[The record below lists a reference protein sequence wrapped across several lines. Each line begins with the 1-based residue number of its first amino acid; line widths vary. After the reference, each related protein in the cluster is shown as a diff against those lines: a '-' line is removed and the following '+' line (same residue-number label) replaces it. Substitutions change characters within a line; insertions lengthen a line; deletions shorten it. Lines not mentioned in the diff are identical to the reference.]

1 VCELVSKPESIDV
14 QDFPVAVADER
25 AGGGRWRVL
34 VAVAIVAAA
43 LACYFWSGLWRTP
56 EHIEEMGYGLEAAVA
71 IILMMAFAWAF
82 ALPASAFLFVTPL
95 LFPPHISTLITTAGV
110 ALGTTFGYSVA
121 RWVGGPWVERFR
133 GGRLSLFLARHSSF
147 IALFGLRIA
156 PGGPHGFVNYAAGLA
171 GIPVGRFVAATTAAM
186 AIKSYVY
193 AQAVHQTVGARSLTD
208 ALSASTMLALTA
220 VAVLALAGHVLRQRL
235 QRKDA

>member
-1 VCELVSKPESIDV
+1 M
-14 QDFPVAVADER
+14 
-25 AGGGRWRVL
+25 AGEKVGAGTGRWRALVVL
-34 VAVAIVAAA
+34 GIFAVA
-43 LACYFWSGLWRTP
+43 LACYFWSGWWRTP
-56 EHIEEMGYGLEAAVA
+56 ESLSEMGYGAEAAVA

-95 LFPPHISTLITTAGV
+95 LFPPHVSTLITTAGV

-133 GGRLSLFLARHSSF
+133 GGRISRFLSRHSSF
-147 IALFGLRIA
+147 IALFAIRIA

-171 GIPVGRFVAATTAAM
+171 GIPLVRFVAATTCAM

-193 AQAVHQTVGARSLTD
+193 AQAVHNTVGARSLGD
-208 ALSASTMLALTA
+208 ALNARTMLALTA
-220 VAVLALAGHVLRQRL
+220 VAVLALAGHVLRQRF
-235 QRKDA
+235 RSRES